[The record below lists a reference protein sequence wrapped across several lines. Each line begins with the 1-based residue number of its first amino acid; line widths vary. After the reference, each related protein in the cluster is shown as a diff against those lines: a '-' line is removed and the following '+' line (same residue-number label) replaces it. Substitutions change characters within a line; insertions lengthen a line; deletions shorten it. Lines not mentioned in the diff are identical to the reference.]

1 MNKLW
6 ICGCRGSIFIND
18 KNFSKYGYNTSCYL
32 NIFDD
37 KAILVDCGSGVS
49 NAINELKKY
58 KEINLLITH
67 LHFDHIV
74 GIVTLVT
81 LCKDSHINIYGKDI
95 KDGLC
100 KFMGKPYWPISVG
113 ELKNVSFFDIGDEF
127 NIGSVNIKTMES
139 NHPGGCTLYRLSY
152 DNKSIV
158 FAFDFN
164 HNNGYDSLLKEFSKN
179 ANILLYDGNLK
190 DDEYLLHPTWGH
202 STVNMGVKIANE
214 ANVNKLIITHHN
226 YLYDDFELEKQE
238 KNLKNSVNKD
248 YSFAKEHD
256 VIEY

>member
-1 MNKLW
+1 M
-6 ICGCRGSIFIND
+6 I
-18 KNFSKYGYNTSCYL
+18 
-32 NIFDD
+32 
-37 KAILVDCGSGVS
+37 
-49 NAINELKKY
+49 
-58 KEINLLITH
+58 
-67 LHFDHIV
+67 
-74 GIVTLVT
+74 
-81 LCKDSHINIYGKDI
+81 
-95 KDGLC
+95 
-100 KFMGKPYWPISVG
+100 
-113 ELKNVSFFDIGDEF
+113 
-127 NIGSVNIKTMES
+127 
-139 NHPGGCTLYRLSY
+139 
-152 DNKSIV
+152 
-158 FAFDFN
+158 
-164 HNNGYDSLLKEFSKN
+164 KN